1 MSKAGRVFRNTSYML
16 LARITTVVIGVA
28 TSVLTA
34 RYLGANGLG
43 VLGFALAFTAILSVI
58 VDFGLGT
65 LATREVSRNQTL
77 TGKYLANVV
86 TMRLCLAGAYIV
98 LIALLVNVMGYPQ
111 QTVLVT
117 YVIAISVVI
126 STLAGTVSA
135 MFQAFQELQYV
146 AIASL
151 LTSIMLLVSI
161 AAAIALHVSV
171 IGFAFV
177 YIIANAITL
186 VYLCI
191 AYSRRFKWEGPW
203 VDWAF
208 WRAALKEAWP
218 MAALAI
224 SVMVYFR
231 IDVVILSIFRGAAEI
246 GFYTVA
252 YTVSETTTIIP
263 TMFMA
268 SLFPLISQIHEN
280 SRHSFA
286 DTCAKSMKYMFFLGL
301 PMAFTVTL
309 WATPAITFF
318 YGSAFGGSAVAL
330 QIIIWAAA
338 AMYVGIILG
347 STFISANLQKLSMK
361 LTIGAVVFN
370 ITLNMLVIPRYGYLG
385 ASTTTVATE
394 AFLVCLGIVFLERT
408 GYPLKAGRM
417 AWPSFFGLAVISAMA
432 VALLR
437 YGAHLVLITGIA
449 LATYAIIIYKL
460 GLDQE
465 DKQLVANLMRRA
477 RSKRSE
483 T

>member
-1 MSKAGRVFRNTSYML
+1 MSKAGRVVRNTSYML
-16 LARITTVVIGVA
+16 VARITTVVIGAA

-58 VDFGLGT
+58 ADFGLGT
-65 LATREVSRNQTL
+65 LATREVSRNQAL
-77 TGKYLANVV
+77 AGKYLTNVA
-86 TMRLCLAGAYIV
+86 TMRLCLGGAYI
-98 LIALLVNVMGYPQ
+98 ALTAFLVNVIGYPQ
-111 QTVLVT
+111 QTIFVT
-117 YVIAISVVI
+117 YVIAFSVVLNTI
-126 STLAGTVSA
+126 SGTVAA

-146 AIASL
+146 AIGSV
-151 LTSIMLLVSI
+151 LTSIMRLVSI
-161 AAAIALHVSV
+161 AAAIVLRIGVV
-171 IGFAFV
+171 GFAWV
-177 YIIANAITL
+177 YVIANAIAL
-186 VYLCI
+186 AYLCI

-203 VDWAF
+203 IDSTF
-208 WRAALKEAWP
+208 WRIALKEAWP

-231 IDVVILSIFRGAAEI
+231 IDVVILSLFKGAAEI

-252 YTVSETTTIIP
+252 YTVSEMTTIIP

-268 SLFPLISQIHEN
+268 SLFPLISQMHEN

-286 DTCAKSMKYMFFLGL
+286 DTCAKSMKYMLFVGL

-309 WATPAITFF
+309 WAPPVITLF
-318 YGSAFGGSAVAL
+318 YGSAFSRSAVAL
-330 QIIIWAAA
+330 QIIIWSAA

-347 STFISANLQKLSMK
+347 STFVSANLQKLSLK

-370 ITLNMLVIPRYGYLG
+370 IALNLLVIPRYGYLG
-385 ASTTTVATE
+385 ASATTVATE

-408 GYPLKAGRM
+408 GYPLRARQM
-417 AWPSFFGLAVISAMA
+417 AAPSFFGLATISAISA
-432 VALLR
+432 VLLW
-437 YGAHLVLITGIA
+437 YGTHLVLITGIA
-449 LATYAIIIYKL
+449 LATYAVIIYKL

-465 DKQLVANLMRRA
+465 DKQLIANLMRHPRFA
-477 RSKRSE
+477 WSE

>member
-1 MSKAGRVFRNTSYML
+1 MSKAGRVVKNTSYML
-16 LARITTVVIGVA
+16 LARIMTVAIGVA

-43 VLGFALAFTAILSVI
+43 VLGFALAFTAILSVT

-65 LATREVSRNQTL
+65 LATREVSRNQAL
-77 TGKYLANVV
+77 TGKYLTNVV

-98 LIALLVNVMGYPQ
+98 LIALLVNVIGYPE
-111 QTVLVT
+111 QTILVT
-117 YVIAISVVI
+117 YIVAVSVVL
-126 STLAGTVSA
+126 STVSGTVSA

-161 AAAIALHVSV
+161 TAAIALRVSV

-177 YIIANAITL
+177 YVIANAITL

-191 AYSRRFKWEGPW
+191 AYSHRFKWEGPW

-208 WRAALKEAWP
+208 WRTALKEAWP

-231 IDVVILSIFRGAAEI
+231 IDVVILSIFRGAADI

-268 SLFPLISQIHEN
+268 SLFPLISQMHEN

-286 DTCAKSMKYMFFLGL
+286 DTCAKSMKYMLFVGL

-318 YGSAFGGSAVAL
+318 YGPAFSGSAIAL
-330 QIIIWAAA
+330 QIIIWSAA

-347 STFISANLQKLSMK
+347 STFVSANLQKLSMK
-361 LTIGAVVFN
+361 LTIGAVIFN
-370 ITLNMLVIPRYGYLG
+370 IALNLLVIPRYGYLG
-385 ASTTTVATE
+385 ASVTTVATE

-408 GYPLKAGRM
+408 GYPLKARRM
-417 AWPSFFGLAVISAMA
+417 AAPSFFGLAAISAMA
-432 VALLR
+432 VILLW
-437 YGAHLVLITGIA
+437 YGAHLILITSIA
-449 LATYAIIIYKL
+449 LATYAAIIYKL

-465 DKQLVANLMRRA
+465 DKQLVINLIRHA
-477 RSKRSE
+477 RSEGSE